1 MLIRTQRVT
10 RVAALGLTAAMIFAA
25 CGGDDEPDDNGGDTP
40 SGLTG
45 SVVVSGSST
54 VEPITSL
61 VAELFAEDNP
71 DVDIRVDGPGTGD
84 GFQLF
89 CQGETDISDA
99 SRPIKDEEATNCA
112 DTGIEFVELK
122 VAIDGLSVVTSLN
135 NDAVDC
141 LSFADLY
148 ALVGP
153 ESEDF
158 ETWSDAND
166 LGAEVG
172 GSGDYPD
179 APLDITAPGAE
190 SGSYDSFI
198 EIALGD
204 IAEAR
209 LEAGAITED
218 QVETVRPDYS
228 SQSNDNQIVS
238 GIAGSDASLGWVGY
252 AFASENADQVRSLEV
267 DGGDGCVAAD
277 PDTIASGDYPLARD
291 LYIYV
296 SKASIAEKPEVAA
309 FVDFYLTE
317 DGSTSVADS
326 GYVQLN
332 DEAWQATVDA
342 WTAAK
347 G

>member
-1 MLIRTQRVT
+1 MIRKQRAV
-10 RVAALGLTAAMIFAA
+10 RLSALGLTTALAFAA
-25 CGGDDEPDDNGGDTP
+25 CGGDDEPGGA

-61 VAELFAEDNP
+61 VAELFSEDNP
-71 DVDIRVDGPGTGD
+71 DVDVRVDGPGTGD

-99 SRPIKDEEATNCA
+99 SRPIKDEEATACA
-112 DTGIEFVELK
+112 DAGIEYVELK
-122 VAIDGLSVVTSLN
+122 VAIDGLSVITSPANEAVT
-135 NDAVDC
+135 C

-148 ALVGP
+148 ALIGP
-153 ESEDF
+153 ESEGFD
-158 ETWSDAND
+158 TWGDAND

-172 GSGDYPD
+172 GSGDYPE
-179 APLDITAPGAE
+179 APLDITGPGAE
-190 SGSYDSFI
+190 SGTYDSFI

-204 IAEAR
+204 VAEAR
-209 LEAGAITED
+209 LEAGKITED

-228 SQSNDNQIVS
+228 SQANDNQIIS
-238 GIAGSDASLGWVGY
+238 GVAGSETSLGWVGY
-252 AFASENADQVRSLEV
+252 AYASESADQVKLLEV
-267 DGGDGCVAAD
+267 DGGDGCVA
-277 PDTIASGDYPLARD
+277 PTPETIADASYPVARD

-296 SKASIAEKPEVAA
+296 NKASIADKPAVAA
-309 FVDFYLTE
+309 FVDLYMSE
-317 DGSTSVADS
+317 DGYTSVADS
-326 GYVQLN
+326 GYVQLTE
-332 DEAWQATVDA
+332 EAWQATGDA

>member
-1 MLIRTQRVT
+1 LIRKQRAVRLT
-10 RVAALGLTAAMIFAA
+10 ALGLTAALAFAA
-25 CGGDDEPDDNGGDTP
+25 CGGDGA

-61 VAELFAEDNP
+61 VAELFYESNP
-71 DVDIRVDGPGTGD
+71 DVDVRVDGPGTGD

-99 SRPIKDEEATNCA
+99 SRPIKDEEAAACTDA
-112 DTGIEFVELK
+112 GIEYVELK
-122 VAIDGLSVVTSLN
+122 VAIDGLSVITSPA
-135 NDAVDC
+135 NDAVTC
-141 LSFADLY
+141 LAFADLY
-148 ALVGP
+148 ALLGP
-153 ESEDF
+153 ESEGFD
-158 ETWSDAND
+158 TWADAND

-179 APLDITAPGAE
+179 APLDVTAPGAE
-190 SGSYDSFI
+190 SGTYDSFI

-209 LEAGAITED
+209 LEEGKITED

-228 SQSNDNQIVS
+228 SQANDNQIIS
-238 GIAGSDASLGWVGY
+238 GIAGSDTSLGWVGY
-252 AFASENADQVRSLEV
+252 AYASENVDQVKLLEV
-267 DGGDGCVAAD
+267 DGGDGCVAPTAE
-277 PDTIASGDYPLARD
+277 TIADASYPIARD

-296 SKASIAEKPEVAA
+296 SKASIADKPEVAA
-309 FVDFYLTE
+309 FVDLYMSE
-317 DGSTSVADS
+317 DGYTSVADS
-326 GYVQLN
+326 GYVQLTE
-332 DEAWQATVDA
+332 DAWQATADA